1 MTHDSTNQHLSLE
14 PDYDGFDPLED
25 FEDDA
30 TEVEGRADEF
40 VATVSAAEDALAH
53 DAMAPATPV
62 SYTHLDVYKRQV
74 RGGEPCSRR
83 AAELEEPKGGSPSV
97 SRETFVLLPQDVS
110 RETSVLL
117 RPVFLGIKALLVR

>member
-53 DAMAPATPV
+53 DAMAPATPAICAARCCWA
-62 SYTHLDVYKRQV
+62 SW
-74 RGGEPCSRR
+74 PPAPSR
-83 AAELEEPKGGSPSV
+83 
-97 SRETFVLLPQDVS
+97 SRHP
-110 RETSVLL
+110 
-117 RPVFLGIKALLVR
+117 P

>member
-40 VATVSAAEDALAH
+40 VATVSAAERRA
-53 DAMAPATPV
+53 
-62 SYTHLDVYKRQV
+62 R
-74 RGGEPCSRR
+74 SRR
-83 AAELEEPKGGSPSV
+83 DGTRHA
-97 SRETFVLLPQDVS
+97 RH
-110 RETSVLL
+110 L
-117 RPVFLGIKALLVR
+117 RKAR